1 MVGMMAMSGRWG
13 YESPW
18 PYSDG
23 RNDDDDDS
31 KKMNKEGERK
41 EKNKEQDKR
50 EKKTRNSRSSSSSL
64 RRCSRRAV
72 DICAHSTTK
81 GGGRGGEEVIVPD
94 CGGWLLSLFFFSFL
108 SPLSSPVLPLHFRPI
123 CLVRDIAHFPPYL
136 STITHSLLPRCPLPP
151 PLLLLLPSTV
161 PKTLSNP
168 PT

>member
-81 GGGRGGEEVIVPD
+81 GGGGGVRR
-94 CGGWLLSLFFFSFL
+94 LLCPTVGDGYCPFSSFHSFLPYLLLFSLFISDPFASSET
-108 SPLSSPVLPLHFRPI
+108 SPIS
-123 CLVRDIAHFPPYL
+123 
-136 STITHSLLPRCPLPP
+136 
-151 PLLLLLPSTV
+151 
-161 PKTLSNP
+161 P
-168 PT
+168 PTSRL